1 MIILGYS
8 GHAFV
13 VCGILKNA
21 GQTISGYCDR
31 EEKPY
36 NPFQL
41 TYFGNEHDAR
51 ALAAMEQKGCFIA
64 VGDNTIRNNIY
75 HQLALK
81 GIRIFNAIHPS
92 AIADAS
98 VNIAAQAVMIA
109 ANVTINPLANIG
121 TGVILNTGCIV
132 EHECVVGDFSHI
144 GPGAVLC
151 GNVKIGERSFIG
163 ANAVIRQGITIGK
176 NTMIGAG
183 AVVVKDVAH
192 HAVIVGNPGKTR

>member
-1 MIILGYS
+1 MIIIGYS

-13 VCGILKNA
+13 VCGILKNT
-21 GQTISGYCDR
+21 GQTITGYCDSA
-31 EEKPY
+31 EKSY

-41 TYFGNEHDAR
+41 TYFGTEHDAK
-51 ALAAMEQKGCFIA
+51 ALATMEQNGCFIA
-64 VGDNTIRNNIY
+64 IGDNAIRSNIY
-75 HQLALK
+75 DQLALK

-92 AIADAS
+92 AIVDAS

-121 TGVILNTGCIV
+121 KGVILNTGCIV
-132 EHECVVGDFSHI
+132 EHECAVGDFSHI

-151 GNVKIGERSFIG
+151 GNVKIGERSFVG

-183 AVVVKDVAH
+183 AVVVKDVADN
-192 HAVIVGNPGKTR
+192 AVIVGNPGRVK